1 MIDNY
6 EGVFLF
12 FIIFNSKDKSLTM
25 EKIICDIQKSHFYCS
40 SGCGHACS
48 SGFSRDVT
56 FQWQMHAFALKV
68 TLNGVIPYLG
78 LEMPTGR
85 ESKWGTSMF
94 LTSCR
99 VSNWPGIGHWEA
111 KQANGDITLLLCTG
125 YWELLLMY
133 CWRLI
138 SNTIEEF

>member
-6 EGVFLF
+6 ASVFLF
-12 FIIFNSKDKSLTM
+12 FIIFISKDKSVTM

-68 TLNGVIPYLG
+68 TLYVLA
-78 LEMPTGR
+78 EFPTGLASIEKKSR
-85 ESKWGTSMF
+85 RMEISLYCF
-94 LTSCR
+94 ARAIENFFSC
-99 VSNWPGIGHWEA
+99 IAE
-111 KQANGDITLLLCTG
+111 D
-125 YWELLLMY
+125 
-133 CWRLI
+133 
-138 SNTIEEF
+138 